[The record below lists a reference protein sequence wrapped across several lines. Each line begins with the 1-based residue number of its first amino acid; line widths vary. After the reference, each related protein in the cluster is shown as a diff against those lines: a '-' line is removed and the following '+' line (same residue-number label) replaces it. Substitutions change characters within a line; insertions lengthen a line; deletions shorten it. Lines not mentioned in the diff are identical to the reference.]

1 MCRGG
6 YVANWIPVQEENERR
21 IPLGY
26 HMVTIGDPRKQ
37 RICKGYAKDMR
48 RIQSVLCLQSLQC
61 LQCLQAIAGFLDRPL
76 QGKDLHQLKSFQ
88 VSKAGY
94 GRMFRHFGAFG
105 AAQPIV

>member
-37 RICKGYAKDMR
+37 RICKGYAKDTKCALPSEPSVPSVPSGDL
-48 RIQSVLCLQSLQC
+48 RILGSTAARQGFASVEEFSSL
-61 LQCLQAIAGFLDRPL
+61 
-76 QGKDLHQLKSFQ
+76 K
-88 VSKAGY
+88 
-94 GRMFRHFGAFG
+94 GR
-105 AAQPIV
+105 IW